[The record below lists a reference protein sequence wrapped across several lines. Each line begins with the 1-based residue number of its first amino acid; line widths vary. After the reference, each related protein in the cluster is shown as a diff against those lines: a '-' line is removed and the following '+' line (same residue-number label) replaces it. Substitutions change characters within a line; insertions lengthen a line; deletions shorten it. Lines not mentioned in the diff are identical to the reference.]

1 MSKIILVDIRNVYGQ
16 ETIYPANQNADIF
29 ASIAGTKTLTKRTLQ
44 YAEQLGYT
52 IGVGIPELTLN
63 LNNKY

>member
-29 ASIAGTKTLTKRTLQ
+29 ASIAGTQTLTKRTLQ
-44 YAEQLGYT
+44 YAEL
-52 IGVGIPELTLN
+52 L
-63 LNNKY
+63 

>member
-16 ETIYPANQNADIF
+16 QTIYPANLDADIF
-29 ASIAGTKTLTKRTLQ
+29 AAIAGTKTLTKRTLQ

-52 IGVGIPELTLN
+52 IEVKQHVLA
-63 LNNKY
+63 